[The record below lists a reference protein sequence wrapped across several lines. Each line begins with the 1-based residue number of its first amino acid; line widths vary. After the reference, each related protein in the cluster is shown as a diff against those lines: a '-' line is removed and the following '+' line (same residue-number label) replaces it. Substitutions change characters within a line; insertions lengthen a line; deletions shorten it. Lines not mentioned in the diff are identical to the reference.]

1 MAPTEK
7 VITCQLCG
15 FSREVQG
22 PADEKGGCP
31 FCGAGPS
38 GQTVSSERP
47 DTSGVQVG
55 RQGEPW

>member
-7 VITCQLCG
+7 TIKCQLCN

-31 FCGAGPS
+31 FCGAGPKA
-38 GQTVSSERP
+38 QTVSSERP
-47 DTSGVQVG
+47 DYSGEQVG
-55 RQGEPW
+55 RR

>member
-15 FSREVQG
+15 WEREVQG
-22 PADEKGGCP
+22 PADEKGDCP

-47 DTSGVQVG
+47 DTSGVQIG
-55 RQGEPW
+55 KR

>member
-7 VITCQLCG
+7 TIKCQLCN

-31 FCGAGPS
+31 FCGAGRATGEGRDRRDGGDPPEPR
-38 GQTVSSERP
+38 TV
-47 DTSGVQVG
+47 
-55 RQGEPW
+55 